1 MAVDE
6 KLQRQVMG
14 RFATGVTVLTT
25 RNGDERCGMTA
36 NAVMS
41 LSLDPPLIVVSV
53 EKTAHMH
60 GALLESRCFAVN
72 VLKQEQESLSRRF
85 ARKGPKDFSDLS
97 CTVEETGS
105 PILDDALAYAD
116 CKVVEVLP
124 GGDHDLF
131 VGELLAADSRGGQPL
146 IFYGGTYARLHR
158 NGAGN
163 D

>member
-14 RFATGVTVLTT
+14 RFATGVTVVTT
-25 RNGDERCGMTA
+25 RNGDERHGMTA

-53 EKTAHMH
+53 DKTAHMH

-72 VLKQEQESLSRRF
+72 VLKQEQEPLSRRF
-85 ARKGPKDFSDLS
+85 ARRGPKDFSDLS

-116 CKVVEVLP
+116 CKVVEVLS
-124 GGDHDLF
+124 GGDHDMF
-131 VGELLAADSRGGQPL
+131 VGELLAAESRGGQPL
-146 IFYGGTYARLHR
+146 IFYGGSYARLHR

>member
-1 MAVDE
+1 MAVDPM
-6 KLQRQVMG
+6 LQRHVMG
-14 RFATGVTVLTT
+14 RFATGVTVVTT
-25 RNGDERCGMTA
+25 RAGDEMCGMTA

-53 EKTAHMH
+53 DKAAHMH

-72 VLKQEQESLSRRF
+72 VLKQEHESLSRRF
-85 ARKGPKDFSDLS
+85 ARRGPKDFSDLS

-105 PILDDALAYAD
+105 PILDDALAFAD

-124 GGDHDLF
+124 GGDHDMF

-146 IFYGGTYARLHR
+146 IFYGGNYARLHR

>member
-1 MAVDE
+1 MAVDA

-25 RNGDERCGMTA
+25 RNGDERYGMTA

-53 EKTAHMH
+53 DKTAHMH

-72 VLKQEQESLSRRF
+72 VLRQEQESLSRRF
-85 ARKGPKDFSDLS
+85 ARRGPKDFSDLS

-116 CKVVEVLP
+116 CKVVEVLS
-124 GGDHDLF
+124 GGDHDMF
-131 VGELLAADSRGGQPL
+131 VGELLAAESRVGQPL
-146 IFYGGTYARLHR
+146 IFYGGSYARLHR

>member
-1 MAVDE
+1 MAVDA

-14 RFATGVTVLTT
+14 RFATGVTVVTT
-25 RNGDERCGMTA
+25 RTGDEMCGMTA

-53 EKTAHMH
+53 DKTAHMH

-97 CTVEETGS
+97 CSVEETGS

-116 CKVVEVLP
+116 CKVVEVLS
-124 GGDHDLF
+124 GGDHDMF
-131 VGELLAADSRGGQPL
+131 VGELLAAESRVGQPL
-146 IFYGGTYARLHR
+146 VFYGGNYARLHR
-158 NGAGN
+158 NGAGK
-163 D
+163 

>member
-1 MAVDE
+1 
-6 KLQRQVMG
+6 
-14 RFATGVTVLTT
+14 
-25 RNGDERCGMTA
+25 MTA

-53 EKTAHMH
+53 DKTAHMH
-60 GALLESRCFAVN
+60 GALLESRCFALN
-72 VLKQEQESLSRRF
+72 VLRQEQESLSRRF
-85 ARKGPKDFSDLS
+85 ARRGPKDFSDLS

-116 CKVVEVLP
+116 CKVVEVLS
-124 GGDHDLF
+124 GGDHDMF
-131 VGELLAADSRGGQPL
+131 VGELLAAESRGGQPL
-146 IFYGGTYARLHR
+146 IFYGGSYARLHR